1 MIDRSSPVKCN
12 IFPIILS
19 DAVGNTVFL
28 TFQCSFF
35 VVHAMLCGKSNMC
48 LRNPLVTLCV
58 SDCSRCGAVRIW
70 RSLAQPS
77 PHFGPVRSL
86 SLWWG
91 AHFEMARATLSAL
104 WACQIALVVARCS
117 FWFMLMVKEILC
129 RDLGELAQRSCTES
143 SFRNFVQRALL
154 WSLYRDLAK
163 SLLQRSCQQSS

>member
-1 MIDRSSPVKCN
+1 MCSSRQNYGKNMENTITEKCMIDRSSPVKCN

-117 FWFMLMVKEILC
+117 FWDGLCNPLGTLGVSDRSRRGAVLILIHV
-129 RDLGELAQRSCTES
+129 DG
-143 SFRNFVQRALL
+143 
-154 WSLYRDLAK
+154 
-163 SLLQRSCQQSS
+163 